1 MTLHVIGEH
10 PAVPKIRTLLALAA
24 SAVKV
29 GSHGEAAAAGNAAR
43 RMADAAGLRRGY
55 IVKANNCRWSLER
68 MLDDALLPD
77 WVRATPTD
85 AWGYE
90 ARYWLDAFGKAKA
103 PADDLIIGVVTT
115 GARNAQGCVVLLADW
130 SDVHQPM
137 SIHHAQVVEAAPA
150 ALKEAA

>member
-55 IVKANNCRWSLER
+55 VVKARNCRWSLEH
-68 MLDDALLPD
+68 MIDTALLSD
-77 WVRATPTD
+77 WIRATPTD

-90 ARYWLDAFGKAKA
+90 ARYWLDTFGKAKP
-103 PADDLIIGVVTT
+103 PAGDLIVGVVTT
-115 GARNAQGCVVLLADW
+115 GARDERGCVVMLADW

-137 SIHHAQVVEAAPA
+137 SIHHARFVEAAPLV
-150 ALKEAA
+150 LKEAA